1 MTSTRSRLLTGRA
14 LSALA
19 TLFLLLDGVMKV
31 ARAQVSLEA
40 MAQLGYPVASVPLI
54 GALLLAGVILYVV
67 PTTSVMGALWLTA
80 YLGGAVATHVRV
92 GHPWLSH
99 ALFPVYVAA
108 FAWAGLLLRRPALW
122 ALLRPGAGRD
132 SKP

>member
-1 MTSTRSRLLTGRA
+1 MTTTRLRLWAGRA

-19 TLFLLLDGVMKV
+19 TLFLLLDGVMKL
-31 ARAQVSLEA
+31 AQAQVSLDA
-40 MAQLGYPVASVPLI
+40 MEQLGYPAPSVPLI

-67 PTTSVMGALWLTA
+67 PATSVGGAIWLTA

-108 FAWAGLLLRRPALW
+108 FAWGGLVLRRPALW
-122 ALLRPGAGRD
+122 VQLRPGAGGA
-132 SKP
+132 SQP

>member
-1 MTSTRSRLLTGRA
+1 MTSTRSRLWTGRT

-31 ARAQVSLEA
+31 ARAQVSLDA
-40 MAQLGYPVASVPLI
+40 MEQLGYPAPSVPLI

-67 PTTSVMGALWLTA
+67 PSTSVVGALWLTA
-80 YLGGAVATHVRV
+80 YLGGAVAAHVRV
-92 GHPWLSH
+92 GNPWLSH

-108 FAWAGLLLRRPALW
+108 FAWGGLLLRRPALW
-122 ALLRPGAGRD
+122 VQLRPGTGGTSLR
-132 SKP
+132 